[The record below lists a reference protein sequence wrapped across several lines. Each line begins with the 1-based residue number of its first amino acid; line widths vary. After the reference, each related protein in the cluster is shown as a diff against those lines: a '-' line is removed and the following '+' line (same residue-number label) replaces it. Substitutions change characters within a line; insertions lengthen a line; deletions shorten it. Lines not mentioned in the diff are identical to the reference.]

1 MDFGFLFDQRRQLLS
16 IGYRADDAA
25 LDANHYDLLAS
36 EARLASFVAIAK
48 GDVPASHWFRL
59 GRTLTP
65 IDGGS
70 GLISWSGSM
79 FEFLMPS
86 LVMRAPTGSL
96 LERTNRLI
104 VRRQR
109 EYGAKLDVP
118 WGMSELQYNVRN
130 LEHTYQYASFGVP
143 DLGYKRG
150 LAENTVIAPYASALA
165 SMIDPRAAAANFER
179 LGKIGARGRYGW
191 YEALDYTPVRLPKD
205 ESVAIVRAFMA
216 HHQAMSILAIADAL
230 HAGIMRERFHA
241 EPIIKSV
248 ELLLQERMPRG
259 VAVARPPPERTS
271 EAADIAFIAPPAERR
286 FTSAHSLT
294 PRTQMLSNGRYALMV
309 TATGSGYS
317 RWRDI
322 AVTRWR
328 EDPTSDNWGAYIFLR
343 NVESGKVW
351 SAGHQPSGAKPDA
364 YEVVFAEDRVDFAR
378 RDGALTT
385 RTQIS
390 VSPEDDAEARRV
402 SITNHGARACEIE
415 VTSYAELA
423 LARQADD
430 VAHPAFAKLF
440 VETEFVAELGALLA
454 TRRRRSSA
462 DPAVWAAHLAVVEG
476 QAFGDVQYQTDRAQ
490 FLGRCRNARTAL
502 AMRDGWPLADTCGA
516 VLDPVFALRRK
527 LRIAAGATAHITFW
541 TMVAETR
548 QEVLDLADKHH
559 DAAAFDRAS
568 TLAWTQAQIELH
580 HLGVTPDEAQL
591 FQRLANHVHY
601 SDAAVRPAPEVLKR
615 GAGRASLLWAHGIS
629 GDLPIIL
636 ARVQDNDDVDLVRQL
651 LRAQEYWRLKR
662 LAVDLV
668 ILNER
673 PASYAQDFQQAL
685 DALIRMNRPSPRE
698 GQAAASGAV
707 HVLRSD
713 LVATE
718 VQGALHAA
726 ARVVLRGDGGSLA
739 EQVARARDTP
749 ALPRPRVKPVTRS
762 TFDKVDVAP
771 PRQDL
776 EFANGLGGFAADGL
790 EYVVTLE
797 GDNTTPAPWV
807 NVVANSSFGF
817 VVAAEGGGC
826 TWSEN
831 SQQNRLTP
839 WSNDPVSDAPGEVFY
854 LRDEET
860 GEVWSATAHP
870 MRDAAGS
877 YTARHGQGYSRFETI
892 SRGIKLE
899 LLQYVPIDDPVK
911 ISRLTIQNESG
922 RRRRLTVTAYV
933 EWVLGTSRSASAH
946 HISTE
951 IDAATRAMFAAN
963 RWSNDFGERVAFAD
977 WCGRQ
982 TGWTGD
988 RTEFLGRDGGL
999 DQPAGLAQGV
1009 RLSNRVGAG
1018 FDPCAAL
1025 QTQVNLEA
1033 GAVERS
1039 DFLLGQAR
1047 SAVDA
1052 QNLVAKYRAADLD
1065 AALQAVRAQWDEV
1078 LAAVQVHTPDR
1089 AMDVLVNRWLLYQT
1103 LSCRVW
1109 ARAGFY
1115 QSSGAYG
1122 FRDQLQDVMA
1132 LCVARPDIARAHLLR
1147 AAGRQFEEG
1156 DVQHWWLPERGS
1168 GIRTRISDDR
1178 IWLAYVVAHYVATTG
1193 DHSVLSESVPFLS
1206 GPVLRDGQR
1215 DAFFEPAISQK
1226 HASLFDHCALAL
1238 NCSLAL
1244 GAHDLPLIGTGD
1256 WNDGMDRVGEDG
1268 AGESVWLAWFLHAAL
1283 TGFAALADGRGE
1295 KEQAAAWRGHAAAL
1309 ATAAEQ
1315 NAWDGDWYRRAFFD
1329 DGSPMGSVENAECR
1343 INSIAQSWSVM
1354 SGAADPVR
1362 AARAMAAVDK
1372 YLIKRD
1378 DGLALLLTPPFD
1390 TAAPDPG
1397 YIRGYPPGIRENGG
1411 QYTHAAAWVAQ
1422 AFAML
1427 GDGDKAVEV
1436 LALINPINRTADTT
1450 GLSRYKAEP
1459 YAVCA
1464 DIYSTP
1470 PHVGRGGWSW
1480 YTGSAA
1486 WTYRVAME
1494 RVLGVRKQ
1502 GDELLIDPCIPKHW
1516 SAFHV
1521 SLRHRSSTYEI
1532 AIDNPAGVSRGVAH
1546 VELDGEDLSD
1556 RGGLVQL
1563 IDDGA
1568 RHQVRVVLGP

>member
-1 MDFGFLFDQRRQLLS
+1 
-16 IGYRADDAA
+16 
-25 LDANHYDLLAS
+25 
-36 EARLASFVAIAK
+36 
-48 GDVPASHWFRL
+48 
-59 GRTLTP
+59 
-65 IDGGS
+65 
-70 GLISWSGSM
+70 
-79 FEFLMPS
+79 
-86 LVMRAPTGSL
+86 
-96 LERTNRLI
+96 
-104 VRRQR
+104 
-109 EYGAKLDVP
+109 
-118 WGMSELQYNVRN
+118 
-130 LEHTYQYASFGVP
+130 
-143 DLGYKRG
+143 
-150 LAENTVIAPYASALA
+150 
-165 SMIDPRAAAANFER
+165 
-179 LGKIGARGRYGW
+179 
-191 YEALDYTPVRLPKD
+191 VRLQKG
-205 ESVAIVRAFMA
+205 ERVAIVRAFLA
-216 HHQAMSILAIADAL
+216 HHQAMSIVAIADAL
-230 HAGIMRERFHA
+230 NGGIMRERFHA

-271 EAADIAFIAPPAERR
+271 EAADISIVAPPAERR
-286 FTSAHSLT
+286 FTSAHSLS

-317 RWRDI
+317 HWRDI

-328 EDPTSDNWGAYIFLR
+328 ADPTSDNWGAYIFLR

-351 SAGHQPSGAKPDA
+351 SAGYQPSGAKPDA
-364 YEVVFAEDRVDFAR
+364 YEVVFAEDRVDFSR
-378 RDGALTT
+378 RDGALST

-390 VSPEDDAEARRV
+390 ISPEDDAEARRV
-402 SITNHGARACEIE
+402 SITNHGARVCEIE

-440 VETEFVAELGALLA
+440 VETEFIPELGALLA
-454 TRRRRSSA
+454 TRRRRSDA
-462 DPAVWAAHLAVVEG
+462 DPAVWAAHLAVIEG
-476 QAFGDVQYQTDRAQ
+476 QAFGEVQYQTDRAQ
-490 FLGRCRNARTAL
+490 FLGRCRNVRTAV

-548 QEVLDLADKHH
+548 QDILGLADKHH

-601 SDAAVRPAPEVLKR
+601 SNAAVRPAPDVLKR

-636 ARVQDNDDVDLVRQL
+636 ARVQDNDDVNLVRQL

-698 GQAAASGAV
+698 GQAASGAV
-707 HVLRSD
+707 HALRSD
-713 LVATE
+713 LITTE
-718 VQGALHAA
+718 VQGVLQSA

-739 EQVARARDTP
+739 EQVARARDTAP
-749 ALPRPRVKPVTRS
+749 APRPRAKPIARS
-762 TFDKVDVAP
+762 TFDAP
-771 PRQDL
+771 DAVPSRQGL
-776 EFANGLGGFAADGL
+776 EFANGLGGFVNDGL
-790 EYVVTLE
+790 DYVVTLAGE
-797 GDNTTPAPWV
+797 NTTPAPWV
-807 NVVANSSFGF
+807 NVIANPSFGF

-839 WSNDPVSDAPGEVFY
+839 WSNDPVSDAPGEAFY
-854 LRDEET
+854 LRDDET
-860 GEVWSATAHP
+860 GEVWSATVHP
-870 MRDAAGS
+870 MRDPGAI
-877 YTARHGQGYSRFETI
+877 YTARHGQGFSRFETI
-892 SRGIKLE
+892 SRGIRLE
-899 LLQYVPIDDPVK
+899 LLQYVPVDDPVK
-911 ISRLTIQNESG
+911 ISRLTIRNESG

-946 HISTE
+946 YISTE
-951 IDAATRAMFAAN
+951 IDAETRAMFAAN
-963 RWSNDFGERVAFAD
+963 RWSNDFSDRVAFAD

-988 RTEFLGRDGGL
+988 RSEFLGRDGAL
-999 DQPAGLAQGV
+999 DQPAALAQGV
-1009 RLSNRVGAG
+1009 GLSNRVGAG
-1018 FDPCAAL
+1018 LDPCAAL
-1025 QTQVNLEA
+1025 QMQLSLEA
-1033 GAVERS
+1033 GGDERA
-1039 DFLLGQAR
+1039 DFLLGETR
-1047 SAVDA
+1047 SAAGARD
-1052 QNLVAKYRAADLD
+1052 LVAKYRAADLD
-1065 AALQAVRAQWDEV
+1065 AALRAVSAQWDEV
-1078 LAAVQVHTPDR
+1078 LGAVQVRTPDR
-1089 AMDVLVNRWLLYQT
+1089 AMDVLLNRWLLYQT

-1132 LCVARPDIARAHLLR
+1132 LCVARPDIARAHLLT
-1147 AAGRQFEEG
+1147 AAARQFEEG

-1178 IWLAYVVAHYVATTG
+1178 IWLAFVTAHYVATTG
-1193 DHSVLSESVPFLS
+1193 DHSVLGESAPFLS
-1206 GPVLRDGQR
+1206 GPALREGQHA
-1215 DAFFEPAISQK
+1215 AFFEPAVSEKQ
-1226 HASLFDHCALAL
+1226 ASLFDHCALAL

-1244 GAHDLPLIGTGD
+1244 GARGLPLIGTGD
-1256 WNDGMDRVGEDG
+1256 WNDGMDRVGEHG

-1283 TGFAALADGRGE
+1283 TGFAELAVGRG
-1295 KEQAAAWRGHAAAL
+1295 KLEQAAAWRSHAAAL
-1309 ATAAEQ
+1309 AVSADE

-1329 DGSPMGSVENAECR
+1329 DGSPMGSIENAECR
-1343 INSIAQSWSVM
+1343 IDSIAQSWSVI
-1354 SGAADPVR
+1354 SGAGDPVR
-1362 AARAMAAVDK
+1362 SARAMEAVDK

-1390 TAAPDPG
+1390 TASPDPG

-1411 QYTHAAAWVAQ
+1411 QYTHAAAWAAQ

-1427 GDGDKAVEV
+1427 GDGDKAMDV

-1486 WTYRVAME
+1486 WTYRVALE

-1502 GDELLIDPCIPKHW
+1502 GGELLIDPCIPKHW
-1516 SAFHV
+1516 PGFSV
-1521 SLRHRSSTYEI
+1521 SLRHLSSTYEI
-1532 AIDNPAGVSRGVAH
+1532 AVENPAGVSRGVAH
-1546 VELDGEDLSD
+1546 VELDGENLSD
-1556 RGGLVQL
+1556 RSGLIPL

-1568 RHQVRVVLGP
+1568 IHQVRVVLGV